1 MTTGSIIHLKCMI
14 AGGVAVLASAIAV
27 SAVAVVAILWMSRR
41 TEDGTTYGWDP
52 VAFVRTPLAL
62 TIFLL
67 AFAAGFYWQY
77 RRTVAH

>member
-1 MTTGSIIHLKCMI
+1 MPSTI
-14 AGGVAVLASAIAV
+14 VV

-41 TEDGTTYGWDP
+41 TEDGTIYGWDP

-62 TIFLL
+62 TTVLL